1 MNTDTPK
8 KSKFDILEEI
18 MINFQNDYETDN
30 AQTHWVK
37 TYKERR
43 ERLIQLQEEEYELQA
58 NVIDDAH
65 DLGFVEGVRYA
76 LNIMDMTNAGK
87 NKELLERLLNILKIQ
102 RRKIMRVTVEIND
115 EMAKA
120 IKLYMTKAETE
131 ESLEQLIQQGAEK
144 AASKAFVKY
153 VPKPIRDYYKL
164 LDQLREER
172 S

>member
-1 MNTDTPK
+1 MNTETPK

-18 MINFQNDYETDN
+18 MINFQNDYESDN

-37 TYKERR
+37 IYKERK

-87 NKELLERLLNILKIQ
+87 NKELLERLLNIL
-102 RRKIMRVTVEIND
+102 EN
-115 EMAKA
+115 
-120 IKLYMTKAETE
+120 TKE
-131 ESLEQLIQQGAEK
+131 ENHESN
-144 AASKAFVKY
+144 S
-153 VPKPIRDYYKL
+153 
-164 LDQLREER
+164 
-172 S
+172 